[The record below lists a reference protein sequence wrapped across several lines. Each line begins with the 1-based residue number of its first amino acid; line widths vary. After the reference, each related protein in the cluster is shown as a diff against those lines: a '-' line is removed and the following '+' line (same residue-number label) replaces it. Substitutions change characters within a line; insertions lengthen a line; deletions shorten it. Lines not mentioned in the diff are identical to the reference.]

1 MVPVVSIVG
10 WKNSGKT
17 RLIEGVVPEL
27 KSRGYRI
34 GTIKHDS
41 HRLTAEDVDR
51 EGTDTYRHQLCGAE
65 SVVLSGPNKLML
77 VKEVNR
83 PRRIDDITGAY
94 LCGLDLVLTEG
105 YKAEDKP
112 KIEVYRQ
119 EVGGG
124 NGLLCR
130 PEDNLIAL
138 VSDSRFN
145 LDLPWFGLNDY
156 SRVADFLEERF
167 LKQEQVPEIDLKVDQ
182 KKVFLK
188 GFVGGVLKKA
198 ILGMIGSLR
207 DVPENPREIE
217 IKIRK

>member
-27 KSRGYRI
+27 KRRGYRI

-41 HRLTAEDVDR
+41 HGLAPEDVDR

-65 SVVLSGPNKLML
+65 SVILSGPNKLML
-77 VKEVNR
+77 VKEVSA
-83 PRRIDDITGAY
+83 PRSIDDITRAY
-94 LCGLDLVLTEG
+94 LCGLDLILTEG
-105 YKAEDKP
+105 YKSEDKP

-119 EVGGG
+119 EVGGA
-124 NGLLCR
+124 NGLLCK

-138 VSDSRFN
+138 ASDSRFDF
-145 LDLPWFGLNDY
+145 DLPWFGLDDY
-156 SRVADFLEERF
+156 SRIADFLEEKF
-167 LKQEQVPEIDLKVDQ
+167 LSREQVPEIDLKVDQ
-182 KKVFLK
+182 RKVFLK
-188 GFVGGVLKKA
+188 GFAGGFLKKA

-207 DVPENPREIE
+207 DVPENPREVE

>member
-10 WKNSGKT
+10 CKNSGKT

-27 KSRGYRI
+27 KRRGYRI

-41 HRLTAEDVDR
+41 HGLKPEGVDR

-77 VKEVNR
+77 IKQVNR
-83 PRRIDDITGAY
+83 PRTIDEINRAY
-94 LCGLDLVLTEG
+94 LCGLDLVLAEG
-105 YKAEDKP
+105 YKNEDKP

-124 NGLLCR
+124 NGLLCK

-138 VSDSRFN
+138 VSDSRFA

-156 SRVADFLEERF
+156 SRVADFLEEKF
-167 LKQEQVPEIDLKVDQ
+167 LCREQVPEIDLIVNQQ
-182 KKVFLK
+182 KILLK
-188 GFVGGVLKKA
+188 RFVRGFLKKA

-207 DVPENPREIE
+207 DVPENPQSVE
-217 IKIRK
+217 IKIR